1 MKRTIFNTV
10 AITGLNKVLVFLVS
24 IFLVNILST
33 ESFGI
38 YSFYFNLIILIS
50 MFVLLGF
57 PQLIVREFSI
67 NIKNTK
73 LLSELYYFSNFLT
86 SRLNLFI
93 LLLLFSCLL
102 LLYDYSNYEE
112 STTSLISL
120 VMIPLI
126 VFTALRQS
134 MIRGFGDIVGS
145 VWPILL
151 GQPVVLS
158 LILLLLLIFGIEI
171 NSIHAFGF
179 LIISYL
185 LISLIY
191 HNKSKKIFLNIS
203 TTDSFSKEN
212 SKTWVKSLVPFF

>member
-1 MKRTIFNTV
+1 
-10 AITGLNKVLVFLVS
+10 
-24 IFLVNILST
+24 
-33 ESFGI
+33 
-38 YSFYFNLIILIS
+38 
-50 MFVLLGF
+50 
-57 PQLIVREFSI
+57 
-67 NIKNTK
+67 
-73 LLSELYYFSNFLT
+73 
-86 SRLNLFI
+86 
-93 LLLLFSCLL
+93 
-102 LLYDYSNYEE
+102 
-112 STTSLISL
+112 
-120 VMIPLI
+120 
-126 VFTALRQS
+126 

-212 SKTWVKSLVPFF
+212 SKTWVKSLVPFFLIGGVNILLQRSDLLLVGSFLSFNDVSYYTVATNCCNYCIPILISNTVITG